1 MTGSIIVL
9 IVSTALFFFYL
20 QATTQKILRRH
31 FERSY
36 FQAIAHAY
44 RLGFPS
50 LLAGGPPPETADP
63 AAILQAD
70 SLTLDCLMQDRYS
83 AGERLLWGRFT
94 IVLWTLGIRRRLGF
108 QQQAAVQRLAT
119 ILQYFANVVGERYA
133 LQPALAMSISRS

>member
-1 MTGSIIVL
+1 MGSIIVL

-50 LLAGGPPPETADP
+50 LLAGGPAPQPADL

-70 SLTLDCLMQDRYS
+70 LLTLDCLMRDRYS
-83 AGERLLWGRFT
+83 MGERLLWGRFK
-94 IVLWTLGIRRRLGF
+94 IVLWSLDIRQRIGF
-108 QQQAAVQRLAT
+108 QQQAAVTKLAT

-133 LQPALAMSISRS
+133 LQPALAMSTPRS

>member
-1 MTGSIIVL
+1 MGSIIVL

-50 LLAGGPPPETADP
+50 WLVGGPAPETADLT
-63 AAILQAD
+63 AILQAD
-70 SLTLDCLMQDRYS
+70 SLTLDWLMQDRYS
-83 AGERLLWGRFT
+83 TGERLLWGRFK
-94 IVLWTLGIRRRLGF
+94 IVLWSLGIRERMGF
-108 QQQAAVQRLAT
+108 NQQASVTKLAT

-133 LQPALAMSISRS
+133 LQPALAMSTSRS